1 MFKAVHFIL
10 QPHWVGRIAKSNYR
24 QSFVSC
30 RGSADKA
37 DLADTNC
44 QRCKD
49 TRKQGSEDW
58 VFKEAVVCV
67 SCS

>member
-10 QPHWVGRIAKSNYR
+10 QPHWVGRMAKSNYR

-44 QRCKD
+44 QR
-49 TRKQGSEDW
+49 
-58 VFKEAVVCV
+58 
-67 SCS
+67 